1 MKTVDKDMMRL
12 SKVNGAGAAQNA
24 TNLGAQIGAVLEK
37 IVPII
42 DTFAAVR
49 S

>member
-12 SKVNGAGAAQNA
+12 RNVNGAGAAQNA
-24 TNLGAQIGAVLEK
+24 TNLATQIGAVLER
-37 IVPII
+37 IVPVI
-42 DTFAAVR
+42 DNFAGVR